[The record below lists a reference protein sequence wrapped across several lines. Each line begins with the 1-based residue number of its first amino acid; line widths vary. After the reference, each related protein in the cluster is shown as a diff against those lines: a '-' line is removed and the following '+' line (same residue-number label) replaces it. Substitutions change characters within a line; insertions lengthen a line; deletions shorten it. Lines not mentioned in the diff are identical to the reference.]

1 MQWPLAYLVPLP
13 RELLCVML
21 ESPHAYLI
29 GVHSAWLPDVDKLLH
44 EKMGLGEQVVG
55 PCLPA
60 CRLVLLLT
68 LFVVGWLGGWW
79 RVVL

>member
-44 EKMGLGEQVVG
+44 EKMGLGEQVG
-55 PCLPA
+55 RPMPGLPA
-60 CRLVLLLT
+60 ASSSC
-68 LFVVGWLGGWW
+68 
-79 RVVL
+79 